1 MAPNVKKSEF
11 YETDYFFDNNSE
23 TDLLCRDENSKNSFA
38 VSFEDRLIILRIVGL
53 FKISVSFSRNAFN
66 YHAYPR
72 FAALIAYNGEKIE
85 PKQKSLSWLMR
96 TIEDLYDSR
105 FLQEKFD
112 AKIYID
118 IVDESE
124 LSHTKEFDLCTLIF
138 PIFVLKT
145 LGSNTGLRTIV
156 DQICWDLLY
165 SLHVYREEFLEVEV
179 FARFLQE
186 YYDQSDLMFFLYARS
201 MLVKHLHFN
210 FKSRWL
216 HGPVSTNKDNSSN
229 IGDSRKNLFLTYK
242 ECSYITKMIYGGDND
257 DLHKEFMS
265 LLITNTS
272 HQSPIQSPNATR
284 ITPTKSPSSDNRN
297 VYVYEYL
304 HLSVLFYHDHVK
316 SNFMTTSPQSEFVA
330 LPDQTCL
337 NSNIPESP
345 YDGVFN
351 LNYVPPTPTLDDIN
365 EYKSKIRNRKERNLS
380 KLKVTINR
388 SSTLESK
395 VSDSSPSQK
404 KNGRYDIQLDE
415 SASEGNIGRFNQL
428 IVY

>member
-1 MAPNVKKSEF
+1 M
-11 YETDYFFDNNSE
+11 
-23 TDLLCRDENSKNSFA
+23 
-38 VSFEDRLIILRIVGL
+38 
-53 FKISVSFSRNAFN
+53 
-66 YHAYPR
+66 
-72 FAALIAYNGEKIE
+72 
-85 PKQKSLSWLMR
+85 
-96 TIEDLYDSR
+96 
-105 FLQEKFD
+105 
-112 AKIYID
+112 
-118 IVDESE
+118 
-124 LSHTKEFDLCTLIF
+124 
-138 PIFVLKT
+138 LKT